1 MVRIFGEEIV
11 VRAKVHTLGGFS
23 AHAGQTELVAWAK
36 RARARPR
43 FILTHGEDAARE
55 ALRLKLYDVTGVKA
69 ECPQHGEVVGV

>member
-1 MVRIFGEEIV
+1 
-11 VRAKVHTLGGFS
+11 
-23 AHAGQTELVAWAK
+23 LVAWAK